1 MPPDWPAMIL
11 TPQRRN
17 VLVLAL
23 CQAMVMTSLTIMA
36 TVSAL
41 AGHELADDKALAT
54 WPLGLQQVG
63 VMLAT
68 FPASLLMRRLGR
80 RTGFTIGAAFGV
92 TGGLIQAYGVFHL
105 NFWLFCLGNSLVG
118 VANGFS
124 LFYRFAAADTADAAF
139 KSKAISL
146 VMAGGVAAA
155 FLGPQLAKWSHDW
168 FAPVFFAGS
177 FIAIAVLQGLGGLL
191 VQFVKI
197 PRPTEQERSVSG
209 RPLLEIVRQPVF
221 LVAVT
226 GAMIGYGVMSLVMT
240 TTPLA
245 MIDCSYSFGDAA
257 FVIQWHVLGMFLP
270 SFFTGHLVARFGVLR
285 IMLAGAG
292 LLLCCAAVNLSD
304 VGLWQFWAALVPLGM
319 GWNFLYIGSSSLLTE
334 SYRPAERAKTQA
346 ANDFL
351 VFGVVTLA
359 SFASGLLHH
368 LYGWQAVNA
377 GVLMPVALLA
387 GTILWLSHR
396 RRQALA

>member
-1 MPPDWPAMIL
+1 MPRLPRVLNLQHA
-11 TPQRRN
+11 N

-23 CQAMVMTSLTIMA
+23 CQATAATSITVMA

-41 AGHELADDKALAT
+41 AGQELAVDKGLAT
-54 WPLGLQQVG
+54 LPIALQQLA
-63 VMLAT
+63 VMLTT
-68 FPASLLMRRLGR
+68 FPASMLMKRLGR
-80 RTGFTIGAAFGV
+80 RPGFTIGSLV
-92 TGGLIQAYGVFHL
+92 GLSSGLLQAHAVLAGDFA
-105 NFWLFCLGNSLVG
+105 LFCLGNALVG
-118 VANGFS
+118 VANGFT
-124 LFYRFAAADTADAAF
+124 LFYRFAAIDAADTAF

-146 VMAGGVAAA
+146 VMGGGVAAG
-155 FLGPQLAKWSHDW
+155 FCGPLIARWSHDW
-168 FAPVFFAGS
+168 FQPVAFAGS
-177 FIAIAVLQGLGGLL
+177 FLAIALLQGLAGLL
-191 VQFVKI
+191 VQFIRI
-197 PRPTEQERSVSG
+197 PRPTLEERRSAG
-209 RPLLEIVRQPVF
+209 RPLPTIMRQPVF
-221 LVAVT
+221 VT
-226 GAMIGYGVMSLVMT
+226 AALGGMIGYGVMSLVMT

-270 SFFTGHLVARFGVLR
+270 SFFTGHLVARFGTLR

-292 LLLCCAAVNLSD
+292 LLLCCAVVNLSG
-304 VGLWQFWAALVPLGM
+304 VGLWQFWAALVLLGM

-377 GVLMPVALLA
+377 GVLLPVALLA
-387 GTILWLSHR
+387 STILWLSHR
-396 RRQALA
+396 RRQVIA